1 MIEQLEFLKEIAGRL
16 DSAGIPY
23 MVTGSVASALY
34 ARPRMT
40 RDVDVVIECGPN
52 DWATIV
58 ELFES
63 DCCID
68 PATVRDA
75 VRSRR
80 MFNVIHN
87 ESIVKA
93 DFIVRKDDTY
103 RKIEFGRRRQ
113 VDIEGTSVWIAA
125 PEDLILSKLRWSKD
139 GDSESQKND
148 ARSILRSVQDLD
160 WAYLDKW
167 ADYLEIK
174 DLLGE
179 VKES

>member
-1 MIEQLEFLKEIAGRL
+1 
-16 DSAGIPY
+16 
-23 MVTGSVASALY
+23 
-34 ARPRMT
+34 
-40 RDVDVVIECGPN
+40 
-52 DWATIV
+52 
-58 ELFES
+58 
-63 DCCID
+63 
-68 PATVRDA
+68 
-75 VRSRR
+75 

-139 GDSESQKND
+139 ADSESQKND

-160 WAYLDKW
+160 WAYLEKW